1 MEAADSQGDPRLH
14 LQVKNTFL
22 DVQTHEEMERRY
34 PRMRSKSWDGST
46 SSSNSCSGTGDSD
59 MGPEQYGYGAYAGYS
74 GLGAR
79 QEPPQD
85 AHPGHHWVVQENS
98 SSASVS
104 DSAGETAQSYRD
116 FMWELERGQRD
127 AGIPVPREAQQAPE
141 VKATPQ
147 SEPDADDDFQPEYGQ
162 SVGSKGHGRG
172 KCTPCTRVLVRP
184 GCEYGARC
192 MFCHLEHS
200 SQTDTKKSRHRPCKA
215 ARQQYKQTI
224 QKIAQE
230 YKDKPEQKQK
240 ALGKIADASPYMR
253 SLLKGMGEAEDGDEG
268 DVQASQAETLVA
280 RDVALPTLPWCQ
292 RRFLVMQSVT

>member
-1 MEAADSQGDPRLH
+1 
-14 LQVKNTFL
+14 
-22 DVQTHEEMERRY
+22 
-34 PRMRSKSWDGST
+34 
-46 SSSNSCSGTGDSD
+46 
-59 MGPEQYGYGAYAGYS
+59 MGPEQYGYGAYAGY
-74 GLGAR
+74 R
-79 QEPPQD
+79 
-85 AHPGHHWVVQENS
+85 
-98 SSASVS
+98 
-104 DSAGETAQSYRD
+104 
-116 FMWELERGQRD
+116 QRD

-224 QKIAQE
+224 QI
-230 YKDKPEQKQK
+230 
-240 ALGKIADASPYMR
+240 LGSDQYVGLGR
-253 SLLKGMGEAEDGDEG
+253 SGSAAG
-268 DVQASQAETLVA
+268 
-280 RDVALPTLPWCQ
+280 PN
-292 RRFLVMQSVT
+292 FL